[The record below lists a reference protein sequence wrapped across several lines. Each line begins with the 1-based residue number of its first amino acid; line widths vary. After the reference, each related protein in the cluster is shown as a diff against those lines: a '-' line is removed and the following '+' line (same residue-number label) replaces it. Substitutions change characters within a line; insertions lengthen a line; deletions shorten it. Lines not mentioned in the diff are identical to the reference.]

1 MNKYIE
7 FGKVLGTHGLKGQV
21 LMQCFFENVEYF
33 IEKGVFIKA
42 EQGFEPIIIKKV
54 GIKKGG
60 VIIEVQGSST
70 KESADKLLKLE
81 LFIERS
87 ALNEL
92 DDEDGETH
100 FVADLLELNVLME
113 GEEGTFGK
121 VTDVVNFGGGPLLEV
136 EINLKHK
143 NNLGKKEKLEYY
155 EKSKQALK
163 EVNLKQG
170 YIMLKNHDKF

>member
-21 LMQCFFENVEYF
+21 VMQCFFESVEYF
-33 IEKGVFIKA
+33 IEKGVFIKT
-42 EQGFEPIIIKKV
+42 EQGFEPITIKKV

-60 VIIEVQGSST
+60 VIIEVQNSST

-87 ALNEL
+87 TLNEL
-92 DDEDGETH
+92 DDENEETH
-100 FVADLLELNVLME
+100 FVADLLELNVFIE
-113 GEEGTFGK
+113 GEEEIFGK
-121 VTDVVNFGGGPLLEV
+121 VNDVVNFGGGPLLEIA
-136 EINLKHK
+136 INLKHK
-143 NNLGKKEKLEYY
+143 NNIGKKEKLEYY

-170 YIMLKNHDKF
+170 YIILKNYDKF